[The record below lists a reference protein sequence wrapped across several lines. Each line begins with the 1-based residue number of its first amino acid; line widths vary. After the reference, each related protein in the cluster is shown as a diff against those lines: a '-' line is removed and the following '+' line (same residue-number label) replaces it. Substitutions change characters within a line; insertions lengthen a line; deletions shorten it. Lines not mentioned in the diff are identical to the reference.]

1 MADGWNG
8 TRWKGGRRARVFEP
22 AEGDVQNEAEHQKY
36 IEFFIDAGERFRR
49 AISAVD
55 GASL

>member
-1 MADGWNG
+1 MDPLE
-8 TRWKGGRRARVFEP
+8 GRKTCRISESS
-22 AEGDVQNEAEHQKY
+22 EGDVQNEDEHEKY
-36 IEFFIDAGERFRR
+36 IEFFIDAGERFRK